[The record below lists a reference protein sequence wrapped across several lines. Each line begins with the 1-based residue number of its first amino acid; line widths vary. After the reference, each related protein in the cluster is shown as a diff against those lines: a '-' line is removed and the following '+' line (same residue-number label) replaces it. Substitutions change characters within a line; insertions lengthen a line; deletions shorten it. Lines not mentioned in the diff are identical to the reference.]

1 MVARDGVVVFV
12 VGEFGMAI
20 CGTSHDAGS
29 AIFKDKML
37 AFGSVLGNGEGD
49 FDCHGRQIYFGLSA
63 NLCLRIGTGAMFVN

>member
-20 CGTSHDAGS
+20 YGASHDAGG
-29 AIFKDKML
+29 AIVEDDCL
-37 AFGSVLGNGEGD
+37 AFGSALGNGEGD
-49 FDCHGRQIYFGLSA
+49 FGCHGRQIYFGLSA